1 MLMLVNPSAMTC
13 ADKQTQ
19 ARAHT
24 HTGAQEAGKANIWIC
39 IRCS

>member
-13 ADKQTQ
+13 ADTQTQ
-19 ARAHT
+19 ARA